1 MEAVVLASVSL
12 EFVGP
17 KQVAIEDRVIVL
29 TYFCREF
36 IVEGDGL
43 ETSVSIHVHVPMIL
57 KGCHSIRSQ
66 IWTIF
71 MELKK
76 DLFSNMVA

>member
-43 ETSVSIHVHVPMIL
+43 EISVSIHVHVPMIL
-57 KGCHSIRSQ
+57 KGCHSQAVIPSGAR
-66 IWTIF
+66 F
-71 MELKK
+71 GP
-76 DLFSNMVA
+76 FSWS